1 MKTRI
6 GILYDFVFN
15 KIENKKLNYKIVSHS
30 KKLNK
35 YLTII

>member
-15 KIENKKLNYKIVSHS
+15 KIENKKLNYKIVSEPQ
-30 KKLNK
+30 
-35 YLTII
+35 